1 MRLLQ
6 YIYIARDNM
15 EPTMVIAEVILIR
28 APTKSAVDEL
38 LAIVRTSDAMKELDL
53 DKTMEPEGM
62 LLTGTDV
69 GVETSYLSA
78 RSSPVVPSR
87 SKTFVRGTF
96 APEFPLPEDDDLELL
111 AVGPQ

>member
-1 MRLLQ
+1 
-6 YIYIARDNM
+6 
-15 EPTMVIAEVILIR
+15 MVIAEVILIR

-62 LLTGTDV
+62 PLTGTDV
-69 GVETSYLSA
+69 GVATSYLSA

-87 SKTFVRGTF
+87 SKTFVRGIF